1 MKKEYIRPI
10 LEIEIVKYEDI
21 CLISQ
26 LFGNELDTDEAQGEW
41 IW

>member
-1 MKKEYIRPI
+1 MKNKYIEPNI
-10 LEIEIVKYEDI
+10 EIEIVENEDI
-21 CLISQ
+21 CIASQ

>member
-1 MKKEYIRPI
+1 MKNKYIEPNI
-10 LEIEIVKYEDI
+10 EIEIVENEDI
-21 CLISQ
+21 CIVSQ